1 MLLYHQQDQVEKM
14 YFEIVFNLSLH
25 QVEDKATC
33 QTQFYIFNFFLSP
46 LWRHD
51 SKIDNFINS
60 SRLVSAAEPGQ
71 NAKPCAKIN
80 IFKRANLIGQEICPR
95 GLLTNQ
101 IRPLNCL

>member
-46 LWRHD
+46 LWRLGP
-51 SKIDNFINS
+51 KIFMLFLCVGFS
-60 SRLVSAAEPGQ
+60 SGHAQPIW
-71 NAKPCAKIN
+71 P
-80 IFKRANLIGQEICPR
+80 
-95 GLLTNQ
+95 LLDEF
-101 IRPLNCL
+101 L